1 MTLKAFLT
9 QALRRCEA
17 VATAE
22 QCRTF
27 AQPLEKR
34 GSALCVRVRLCV
46 SDPPV
51 MFIFLRREGDGARVG
66 RGRGAGPIRFVFIVQ
81 ELTFLCV
88 RVNSAPSG
96 GGHAQ
101 RRGILELPS
110 PDCAKLCP

>member
-66 RGRGAGPIRFVFIVQ
+66 AGEGSRAHQVCFYSAGIDLSPRQGELSAIWRRSRLAPRDIGAP
-81 ELTFLCV
+81 
-88 RVNSAPSG
+88 
-96 GGHAQ
+96 
-101 RRGILELPS
+101 LPR
-110 PDCAKLCP
+110 LR

>member
-1 MTLKAFLT
+1 M
-9 QALRRCEA
+9 
-17 VATAE
+17 
-22 QCRTF
+22 
-27 AQPLEKR
+27 
-34 GSALCVRVRLCV
+34 
-46 SDPPV
+46 
-51 MFIFLRREGDGARVG
+51 EG
-66 RGRGAGPIRFVFIVQ
+66 GRGAGPIRFVFIVQ